1 MFTAKQEER
10 ARRKPAANM
19 EQQKGRGGKDRS
31 EGEEKGGKGERGR
44 EGKGNRD
51 GEGNEKERGKKSAD
65 YPAMYAHIKILLD
78 LFYFMHMSIC
88 CMFV

>member
-10 ARRKPAANM
+10 ASRKPIANR
-19 EQQKGRGGKDRS
+19 EQQKGRRGKDRS

-44 EGKGNRD
+44 E
-51 GEGNEKERGKKSAD
+51 ENEKERRKKSAD